1 MLGLNDHLHQL
12 VQMVNNINTTME
24 KEAIQSLL
32 NDFESIVQNT
42 SEGIEFWYAR
52 DLQHLLGYSRYD
64 KFKPIILKAKTA
76 CDTTGDQIEDHFLD
90 AERSVVIGSGAKRT
104 IDDIMLT
111 RYACYLIA
119 QNGDSKKEQVSFAQ
133 SYFAVKARKAELIE
147 QRIQDLKRLNER
159 EKLKYRETQLSDIIH
174 AKGGNFGLVR
184 SLGDKALFSNT
195 TQEMKDKLG
204 VPKNR
209 PLADFLQSVLVRGK
223 DFATEITVFN
233 AKDKQLNSIPEI
245 TDEHITNNSMVREL
259 LLKRG
264 IVPENLPPAED
275 VQKLERRVKRE
286 QKQSFKDKDK
296 LI

>member
-1 MLGLNDHLHQL
+1 MKKELIHRLFNDLETI
-12 VQMVNNINTTME
+12 VNSTN
-24 KEAIQSLL
+24 
-32 NDFESIVQNT
+32 ES
-42 SEGIEFWYAR
+42 IEFWYAR
-52 DLQHLLGYSRYD
+52 DLRLLLGYD
-64 KFKPIILKAKTA
+64 KWQNFQKVILKAKLA
-76 CDTTGDQIEDHFLD
+76 CENSGDQIEDHFLD
-90 AERSVVIGSGAKRT
+90 ADRSVVIGSGAKRS

-147 QRIQDLKRLNER
+147 QRIQDLKRLSER

-174 AKGGNFGLVR
+174 GKGGNFGLVR

-245 TDEHITNNSMVREL
+245 TDEHITNNEMVREL

-275 VQKLERRVKRE
+275 VKKLERRVKRE